1 MFGGLGGHDACIT
14 KWNKN
19 HPPPPNIDVTPHN
32 MVLHHCRYV
41 LVLRRDEVTA
51 RLSSLVVVTAGMHQT
66 NCINM
71 QSMHN
76 YAYVRLTE
84 MTQEQWSKGNFV

>member
-19 HPPPPNIDVTPHN
+19 HHPHIDVTTHN

-51 RLSSLVVVTAGMHQT
+51 RLSSFAFGGSKCRNAPNKLHK
-66 NCINM
+66 
-71 QSMHN
+71 
-76 YAYVRLTE
+76 YAVDA
-84 MTQEQWSKGNFV
+84 